1 MTSNKPIKLPLSLA
15 EVDRAAHLRL
25 DDEYLK
31 TAWQSAQVLQFQ
43 DEKFLSI
50 DNQVKFIEGK
60 QLGEY
65 QSQSD
70 YFLGVDYVKNSMPNS
85 PEAKE
90 ISTHYFVRNYLG
102 DLSTDEDSENKSE
115 SKSENKSGSKSGN
128 KIVVNEVANENL
140 RTLREIGAFLS
151 PRDIGLSV
159 HAQGLANWHKKHP
172 RCSQCGAATSVISG
186 GSVRRCLIDQSEHY
200 PRTDS
205 AIIVLVK
212 DDQDRVLLGRQ
223 KVWPKNRFS
232 TFAGFVEPGES
243 FEHCVVREVAEE
255 AGVKLNKIN
264 YLGSQPWP
272 FPSSLMIAFEA
283 VTENPLDARPDGD
296 EIEEIRWFTRA
307 EMKQAII
314 DAALILPLDISVARQ
329 MINGWYGDDAAKD
342 LKGAESWR

>member
-1 MTSNKPIKLPLSLA
+1 LPLSLA

-25 DDEYLK
+25 DDQYLK
-31 TAWQSAQVLQFQ
+31 TAWQTAQVLQFQ

-50 DNQVKFIEGK
+50 DNQVKFVEGN

-70 YFLGVDYVKNSMPNS
+70 YFLGVDYVKNAMQNS
-85 PEAKE
+85 SEAKE
-90 ISTHYFVRNYLG
+90 ILTHYFVRNYSG
-102 DLSTDEDSENKSE
+102 DLGAEEDSENKS
-115 SKSENKSGSKSGN
+115 GN
-128 KIVVNEVANENL
+128 KIAVNEVANENL

-159 HAQGLANWHKKHP
+159 HAQGLANWHRKHP

-186 GSVRRCLIDQSEHY
+186 GSVRKCLIDESEHY

-255 AGVKLNKIN
+255 AGIKLNKIN

-283 VTENPLDARPDGD
+283 VADNPKDARPDGD

-314 DAALILPLDISVARQ
+314 DSTLILPLDISVARQ

>member
-1 MTSNKPIKLPLSLA
+1 MTSHKPIKLPLSMA

-25 DDEYLK
+25 DESYLK
-31 TAWQSAQVLQFQ
+31 TAWESAQVLQFQ
-43 DEKFLSI
+43 DEKFLST
-50 DNQVKFIEGK
+50 DNQIQFVEGK
-60 QLGEY
+60 QLGDY

-70 YFLGVDYVKNSMPNS
+70 YFLGVDYAQSAAPNS
-85 PEAKE
+85 SADKE
-90 ISTHYFVRNYLG
+90 ISTHYFVRNY
-102 DLSTDEDSENKSE
+102 SSEAE
-115 SKSENKSGSKSGN
+115 AGEELA
-128 KIVVNEVANENL
+128 IENL

-172 RCSQCGAATSVISG
+172 RCSQCGAATTVISG
-186 GSVRRCLIDQSEHY
+186 GSVRRCLIDESEHY

-212 DDQDRVLLGRQ
+212 DAQDRVLLGRQ

-255 AGVKLNKIN
+255 AGIKLAKIN

-283 VTENPLDARPDGD
+283 ITENPNDARPDGD
-296 EIEEIRWFTRA
+296 EIEEIRWFSRA

-314 DAALILPLDISVARQ
+314 DATLILPLDISVARQ
-329 MINGWYGDDAAKD
+329 MINGWYGDDADKD
-342 LKGAESWR
+342 LKGSESWR

>member
-1 MTSNKPIKLPLSLA
+1 MTSNKSIKLPLSLA

-25 DDEYLK
+25 DDQYLK
-31 TAWQSAQVLQFQ
+31 TAWQTAQVLQFQ

-50 DNQVKFIEGK
+50 DNQVKFVEGK
-60 QLGEY
+60 ELGEY

-70 YFLGVDYVKNSMPNS
+70 YFLGVDYVKNAMQNS
-85 PEAKE
+85 AEAKE
-90 ISTHYFVRNYLG
+90 ILTHYFVRNYSG
-102 DLSTDEDSENKSE
+102 DLGAHEDSENKL
-115 SKSENKSGSKSGN
+115 GN
-128 KIVVNEVANENL
+128 KVAVNEVANENL

-186 GSVRRCLIDQSEHY
+186 GSVRRCLIDESEHY

-314 DAALILPLDISVARQ
+314 DATLILPLDISVARQ

>member
-25 DDEYLK
+25 DESYLK
-31 TAWQSAQVLQFQ
+31 AAWKNAQVLQFQ
-43 DEKFLSI
+43 DEKFLSNE
-50 DNQVKFIEGK
+50 NQVKFVAGSD
-60 QLGEY
+60 LGEY

-70 YFLGVDYVKNSMPNS
+70 YFLGVDNIEN
-85 PEAKE
+85 EE
-90 ISTHYFVRNYLG
+90 TTHFFVRNY
-102 DLSTDEDSENKSE
+102 SSEAQAGKE
-115 SKSENKSGSKSGN
+115 LP
-128 KIVVNEVANENL
+128 VENL
-140 RTLREIGAFLS
+140 RTLREIGSFLS

-172 RCSQCGAATSVISG
+172 RCSQCGAATTVISG
-186 GSVRRCLIDQSEHY
+186 GSVRKCLIDESEHY

-212 DDQDRVLLGRQ
+212 DNQDRVLLGRQ

-243 FEHCVVREVAEE
+243 FEHCVVREVGEE
-255 AGVKLNKIN
+255 AGITLNKIN

-283 VTENPLDARPDGD
+283 TTDNPTAARPDGD
-296 EIEEIRWFTRA
+296 EIEEIRWFSRA

-314 DAALILPLDISVARQ
+314 DSTLILPLDISVARQ
-329 MINGWYGDDAAKD
+329 MINGWYGDNAAKD

>member
-1 MTSNKPIKLPLSLA
+1 MA

-25 DDEYLK
+25 DEGYLK
-31 TAWQSAQVLQFQ
+31 DAWRNAQVLQFQ
-43 DEKFLSI
+43 DEKFLSNE
-50 DNQVKFIEGK
+50 NQLQFIEGK
-60 QLGEY
+60 QLGDY

-70 YFLGVDYVKNSMPNS
+70 YFLGVEYAQNTNEGKNANNS
-85 PEAKE
+85 NNSGNEV
-90 ISTHYFVRNYLG
+90 SVHYFVRNYSNEAQADK
-102 DLSTDEDSENKSE
+102 DLP
-115 SKSENKSGSKSGN
+115 
-128 KIVVNEVANENL
+128 VENL

-172 RCSQCGAATSVISG
+172 RCSQCGAATTVISG
-186 GSVRRCLIDQSEHY
+186 GSVRRCLIDESEHY

-212 DDQDRVLLGRQ
+212 DDQDRILLGRQ
-223 KVWPKNRFS
+223 KIWPKNRFS

-255 AGVKLNKIN
+255 AGINLTKIN

-283 VTENPLDARPDGD
+283 VTDNPTAARPDGD
-296 EIEEIRWFTRA
+296 EIEEIRWFSRA

-314 DAALILPLDISVARQ
+314 DATLILPLDISVARQ

>member
-25 DDEYLK
+25 DDQYLK
-31 TAWQSAQVLQFQ
+31 TAWHSAQVLQFQ
-43 DEKFLSI
+43 DEKFLSTE
-50 DNQVKFIEGK
+50 NQVRFVEGK
-60 QLGEY
+60 ELGEY

-70 YFLGVDYVKNSMPNS
+70 YFLGVDYVQSASQNSS
-85 PEAKE
+85 EAKE
-90 ISTHYFVRNYLG
+90 ISTHFFVRNY
-102 DLSTDEDSENKSE
+102 SSEALAGSE
-115 SKSENKSGSKSGN
+115 LP
-128 KIVVNEVANENL
+128 NEEL
-140 RTLREIGAFLS
+140 KTLREIGAFLS

-172 RCSQCGAATSVISG
+172 RCSQCGAATTVISG
-186 GSVRRCLIDQSEHY
+186 GSVRRCLIDESEHY
-200 PRTDS
+200 PRTDT

-212 DDQDRVLLGRQ
+212 DNQDRVLLGRQ

-243 FEHCVVREVAEE
+243 FEHCVVRELSEE
-255 AGVKLNKIN
+255 AGVKLNKIA

-283 VTENPLDARPDGD
+283 VTENPSDARPDGD

-314 DAALILPLDISVARQ
+314 DGNLILPLDISVARQ

-342 LKGAESWR
+342 LKGAQSWR

>member
-1 MTSNKPIKLPLSLA
+1 MA

-25 DDEYLK
+25 DESYLRD
-31 TAWQSAQVLQFQ
+31 AWKKAKVLQFQ
-43 DEKFLSI
+43 DEKFLSVE
-50 DNQVKFIEGK
+50 NQVKFVNGLE
-60 QLGEY
+60 LGEY

-70 YFLGVDYVKNSMPNS
+70 YFLGVEYADDSSSSIAPSNMP
-85 PEAKE
+85 EDDRKVLA
-90 ISTHYFVRNYLG
+90 HYFVRNYLNNELTG
-102 DLSTDEDSENKSE
+102 DEFQNKEFKGKE
-115 SKSENKSGSKSGN
+115 SDG
-128 KIVVNEVANENL
+128 ENL

-172 RCSQCGAATSVISG
+172 RCSQCGAATTVISG
-186 GSVRRCLIDQSEHY
+186 GSVRKCLIDESEHY

-255 AGVKLNKIN
+255 AGINLSKIN

-283 VTENPLDARPDGD
+283 VTNNPTAARPDGD
-296 EIEEIRWFTRA
+296 EIEEIRWFSRA

-314 DAALILPLDISVARQ
+314 DSTLILPLDISVARQ
-329 MINGWYGDDAAKD
+329 MINGWYGDDAVKD
-342 LKGAESWR
+342 LKGSESWR

>member
-1 MTSNKPIKLPLSLA
+1 MA

-25 DDEYLK
+25 DERYLQ
-31 TAWQSAQVLQFQ
+31 TAWKNAKVLQFQ
-43 DEKFLSI
+43 DEKFLAI
-50 DNQVKFIEGK
+50 DNQLQIVAGNE
-60 QLGEY
+60 LGDY
-65 QSQSD
+65 QPQSD
-70 YFLGVDYVKNSMPNS
+70 YFLGVEYVQSTIPNS
-85 PEAKE
+85 SAEKE
-90 ISTHYFVRNYLG
+90 ISAHFFVRNY
-102 DLSTDEDSENKSE
+102 SSEVQAGKE
-115 SKSENKSGSKSGN
+115 LP
-128 KIVVNEVANENL
+128 IENL

-172 RCSQCGAATSVISG
+172 RCSQCGAATTVISG
-186 GSVRRCLIDQSEHY
+186 GSVRKCLIDESEHY

-212 DDQDRVLLGRQ
+212 DDQDRILLGRQ

-243 FEHCVVREVAEE
+243 FEHCVMREVAEE
-255 AGVKLNKIN
+255 AGINLTKIN

-283 VTENPLDARPDGD
+283 ITDNPAAARPDGD
-296 EIEEIRWFTRA
+296 EIEEIRWFSRS

-314 DAALILPLDISVARQ
+314 DSTLILPLEISVARQ
-329 MINGWYGDDAAKD
+329 MINGWYGNDAAKD

>member
-25 DDEYLK
+25 DDKYLK
-31 TAWQSAQVLQFQ
+31 TAWQTAQVLQFK

-50 DNQVKFIEGK
+50 DNQVSFVEGR

-70 YFLGVDYVKNSMPNS
+70 YFLGVDYVKNAMQNS
-85 PEAKE
+85 AEAKE
-90 ISTHYFVRNYLG
+90 ILTHYFVRNYSSEAQAG
-102 DLSTDEDSENKSE
+102 KDLPVED
-115 SKSENKSGSKSGN
+115 
-128 KIVVNEVANENL
+128 L

-186 GSVRRCLIDQSEHY
+186 GSVRRCLIDESEHY

-212 DDQDRVLLGRQ
+212 EDQDRVLLGRQ

-283 VTENPLDARPDGD
+283 VTDNPKDARPDGD

-314 DAALILPLDISVARQ
+314 DATLILPLDISVARQ

>member
-1 MTSNKPIKLPLSLA
+1 MTSHKPIKLPLSLA

-25 DDEYLK
+25 DESYLK
-31 TAWQSAQVLQFQ
+31 AAWKNAQVLQFQ
-43 DEKFLSI
+43 DEKFLSNE
-50 DNQVKFIEGK
+50 NQVKFVAGSE
-60 QLGEY
+60 LGEY

-70 YFLGVDYVKNSMPNS
+70 YFLGVDNIEN
-85 PEAKE
+85 EL
-90 ISTHYFVRNYLG
+90 STHFFVRNY
-102 DLSTDEDSENKSE
+102 SSEAQAGKE
-115 SKSENKSGSKSGN
+115 LP
-128 KIVVNEVANENL
+128 VENL
-140 RTLREIGAFLS
+140 RTLREIGSFLS

-186 GSVRRCLIDQSEHY
+186 GSVRKCLIDESEHY

-243 FEHCVVREVAEE
+243 FEHCVLREVAEE
-255 AGVKLNKIN
+255 AGINLNKIN

-283 VTENPLDARPDGD
+283 TTDNPTAARPDGD
-296 EIEEIRWFTRA
+296 EIEEIRWFSRA

-314 DAALILPLDISVARQ
+314 DATLILPLDISVARQ

>member
-1 MTSNKPIKLPLSLA
+1 MTSHKPIKLPLSLA

-25 DDEYLK
+25 DESYLK
-31 TAWQSAQVLQFQ
+31 AAWKNAQVLQFQ
-43 DEKFLSI
+43 DEKFLI
-50 DNQVKFIEGK
+50 NENQVKFVAGSE
-60 QLGEY
+60 LGEY

-70 YFLGVDYVKNSMPNS
+70 YFLGVEYVESKNESKSSSNS
-85 PEAKE
+85 GNSGNEV
-90 ISTHYFVRNYLG
+90 STNFFVRNY
-102 DLSTDEDSENKSE
+102 SSEAQADEELP
-115 SKSENKSGSKSGN
+115 
-128 KIVVNEVANENL
+128 IENL
-140 RTLREIGAFLS
+140 RTLREIGSFLS

-186 GSVRRCLIDQSEHY
+186 GSVRKCLIDESEHY

-243 FEHCVVREVAEE
+243 FEHCVLREVAEE
-255 AGVKLNKIN
+255 AGINLKKIN

-283 VTENPLDARPDGD
+283 TTDNPTAARPDGD
-296 EIEEIRWFTRA
+296 EIEEIRWFSRA

-314 DAALILPLDISVARQ
+314 DSTLILPLDISVARQ

>member
-1 MTSNKPIKLPLSLA
+1 MTSQKPIKLPLSLA

-25 DDEYLK
+25 DESYLK
-31 TAWQSAQVLQFQ
+31 AAWKNAQVLQFQ
-43 DEKFLSI
+43 DEKFLSNQ
-50 DNQVKFIEGK
+50 NQVKYVVGSE
-60 QLGEY
+60 LGEY

-70 YFLGVDYVKNSMPNS
+70 YFLGVDNVEN
-85 PEAKE
+85 KE
-90 ISTHYFVRNYLG
+90 TAHYFVRNY
-102 DLSTDEDSENKSE
+102 SSEVQAGKE
-115 SKSENKSGSKSGN
+115 LP
-128 KIVVNEVANENL
+128 VENL

-172 RCSQCGAATSVISG
+172 RCSQCGAATTVISG
-186 GSVRRCLIDQSEHY
+186 GSVRKCLMDESEHY

-243 FEHCVVREVAEE
+243 FEHCVVREVGEE
-255 AGVKLNKIN
+255 AGITLSKIN

-283 VTENPLDARPDGD
+283 TTDNPSAARPDGD
-296 EIEEIRWFTRA
+296 EIEEIRWFSRA

-314 DAALILPLDISVARQ
+314 DDTLILPLDISVARQ
-329 MINGWYGDDAAKD
+329 MINGWYGDDAAID

>member
-1 MTSNKPIKLPLSLA
+1 MTSHKPIKLPLSLA

-25 DDEYLK
+25 DESYLK
-31 TAWQSAQVLQFQ
+31 AAWKNAQVLQFQ
-43 DEKFLSI
+43 DEKFLI
-50 DNQVKFIEGK
+50 NENQVKFVAGSE
-60 QLGEY
+60 LGEF

-70 YFLGVDYVKNSMPNS
+70 YFLGVDDIEN
-85 PEAKE
+85 EETA
-90 ISTHYFVRNYLG
+90 HYFVRNY
-102 DLSTDEDSENKSE
+102 SSEAQAGKE
-115 SKSENKSGSKSGN
+115 LA
-128 KIVVNEVANENL
+128 VENL
-140 RTLREIGAFLS
+140 RTLREIGSFLS

-172 RCSQCGAATSVISG
+172 RCSQCGAATTVISG
-186 GSVRRCLIDQSEHY
+186 GSVRKCLIDDSEHY

-212 DDQDRVLLGRQ
+212 DNQDRVLLGRQ

-243 FEHCVVREVAEE
+243 FEHCVLREVAEE
-255 AGVKLNKIN
+255 AGINLKKIN

-283 VTENPLDARPDGD
+283 TTDNPTAARPDGD
-296 EIEEIRWFTRA
+296 EIEEIRWFSRA

-314 DAALILPLDISVARQ
+314 DSTLILPLDISVARQ

>member
-31 TAWQSAQVLQFQ
+31 TAWKSAQVLQFQ

-50 DNQVKFIEGK
+50 NNQVKFVEGK
-60 QLGEY
+60 ELGQY

-70 YFLGVDYVKNSMPNS
+70 YFLGVDYARSALQDS
-85 PEAKE
+85 SETKE

-102 DLSTDEDSENKSE
+102 DLGADEDSANYLG
-115 SKSENKSGSKSGN
+115 NTSGSKQWD
-128 KIVVNEVANENL
+128 KLVLDETANENL

-151 PRDIGLSV
+151 PRDIGLAV
-159 HAQGLANWHKKHP
+159 HAQGLANWHRKHP
-172 RCSQCGAATSVISG
+172 RCSQCGAATTVISG
-186 GSVRRCLIDQSEHY
+186 GSVRRCLIDESEHY

-255 AGVKLNKIN
+255 AGVKLNKIS

-283 VTENPLDARPDGD
+283 VAENPFDARPDGD
-296 EIEEIRWFTRA
+296 EIEEIRWFTRTD
-307 EMKQAII
+307 MKQAII
-314 DAALILPLDISVARQ
+314 DGNLILPLDISVARQ
-329 MINGWYGDDAAKD
+329 MINGWYGQDAAKD

>member
-1 MTSNKPIKLPLSLA
+1 MTSHKPIKLPLSLA

-25 DDEYLK
+25 DESYLK
-31 TAWQSAQVLQFQ
+31 AAWKNAQVLQFQ

-50 DNQVKFIEGK
+50 ETQVKFVAGSE
-60 QLGEY
+60 LGEY

-70 YFLGVDYVKNSMPNS
+70 YFLGVDNIEN
-85 PEAKE
+85 EE
-90 ISTHYFVRNYLG
+90 TTHFFVRNY
-102 DLSTDEDSENKSE
+102 SSEAQAGKE
-115 SKSENKSGSKSGN
+115 LP
-128 KIVVNEVANENL
+128 IENL
-140 RTLREIGAFLS
+140 RTLREIGSFLS

-186 GSVRRCLIDQSEHY
+186 GSVRRCLIDESEHY

-243 FEHCVVREVAEE
+243 FEHCVLREVAEE
-255 AGVKLNKIN
+255 AGINLNKIN

-283 VTENPLDARPDGD
+283 TTDNPTAARPDGD
-296 EIEEIRWFTRA
+296 EIEEIRWFSRA

-314 DAALILPLDISVARQ
+314 DATLILPLDISVARQ

>member
-25 DDEYLK
+25 DDKYLK
-31 TAWQSAQVLQFQ
+31 TAWQTAQVLQFQ

-50 DNQVKFIEGK
+50 DNQVKFVEGK

-65 QSQSD
+65 QSQID
-70 YFLGVDYVKNSMPNS
+70 YFLGVDYVQNAMQNSS
-85 PEAKE
+85 EAKE
-90 ISTHYFVRNYLG
+90 ILTHYFVRNYSG
-102 DLSTDEDSENKSE
+102 EAQAGNDLP
-115 SKSENKSGSKSGN
+115 
-128 KIVVNEVANENL
+128 VENL

-186 GSVRRCLIDQSEHY
+186 GSVRKCLIEESEHY

-212 DDQDRVLLGRQ
+212 DDLDRVLLGRQ

-255 AGVKLNKIN
+255 AGIKLNKIN

-283 VTENPLDARPDGD
+283 VTDNPKDARPDGD

-314 DAALILPLDISVARQ
+314 DSTLILPLDISVARQ

-342 LKGAESWR
+342 LKGAELWR

>member
-1 MTSNKPIKLPLSLA
+1 MA

-25 DDEYLK
+25 DESYLK
-31 TAWQSAQVLQFQ
+31 TAWQNAKVLQFQ
-43 DEKFLSI
+43 DEKFLSA
-50 DNQVKFIEGK
+50 DNQLQIVEG
-60 QLGEY
+60 QELGEF

-70 YFLGVDYVKNSMPNS
+70 YFLGVEYVQSSVPNTS
-85 PEAKE
+85 EVKE
-90 ISTHYFVRNYLG
+90 IFAHYFVRNYSSEVQTG
-102 DLSTDEDSENKSE
+102 KDLP
-115 SKSENKSGSKSGN
+115 
-128 KIVVNEVANENL
+128 VENL

-172 RCSQCGAATSVISG
+172 RCSQCGAATTVISG
-186 GSVRRCLIDQSEHY
+186 GSVRKCLIDESEHY

-212 DDQDRVLLGRQ
+212 DNQDRILLGRQ

-243 FEHCVVREVAEE
+243 FEHCVQREVAEE
-255 AGVKLNKIN
+255 AGINLTKIN

-283 VTENPLDARPDGD
+283 ITDNPSSARPDGD
-296 EIEEIRWFTRA
+296 EIEEIRWFSRS
-307 EMKQAII
+307 EMKQAIL
-314 DAALILPLDISVARQ
+314 DSTLILPLEISVARQ
-329 MINGWYGDDAAKD
+329 MINGWYGEDAARD

>member
-1 MTSNKPIKLPLSLA
+1 MA

-25 DDEYLK
+25 DESYLK
-31 TAWQSAQVLQFQ
+31 AAWENAKVLQYQ

-50 DNQVKFIEGK
+50 DNQIKFVDGK

-65 QSQSD
+65 QAQND
-70 YFLGVDYVKNSMPNS
+70 YFLGVEYAESTSLTAPS
-85 PEAKE
+85 IKE
-90 ISTHYFVRNYLG
+90 ISSHYFVRNYSG
-102 DLSTDEDSENKSE
+102 DELTSD
-115 SKSENKSGSKSGN
+115 
-128 KIVVNEVANENL
+128 NL
-140 RTLREIGAFLS
+140 RTLREIGAFLP

-172 RCSQCGAATSVISG
+172 RCSQCGAATTVISG
-186 GSVRRCLIDQSEHY
+186 GSVRKCLIDESEHY

-212 DDQDRVLLGRQ
+212 DAQDRVLLGRQ

-243 FEHCVVREVAEE
+243 FEHCVVREVGEE
-255 AGVKLNKIN
+255 AGINLTKIN

-283 VTENPLDARPDGD
+283 VTDNPSDARPDGD

-314 DAALILPLDISVARQ
+314 DATLILPLDISVARQ
-329 MINGWYGDDAAKD
+329 MINGWYGDTAAKD

>member
-25 DDEYLK
+25 DDQYLK
-31 TAWQSAQVLQFQ
+31 TAWQTAQVLQFQ

-50 DNQVKFIEGK
+50 NNQLKFVKGK

-70 YFLGVDYVKNSMPNS
+70 YFLGVDYEKNAKQNS
-85 PEAKE
+85 SEAKE
-90 ISTHYFVRNYLG
+90 ILTHYFVRNYSG
-102 DLSTDEDSENKSE
+102 EAQAGNDLPVED
-115 SKSENKSGSKSGN
+115 
-128 KIVVNEVANENL
+128 L

-186 GSVRRCLIDQSEHY
+186 GSVRKCLIDESEHY

-255 AGVKLNKIN
+255 AGIKLNKIN

-283 VTENPLDARPDGD
+283 VTDNPKDARPDGD

-314 DAALILPLDISVARQ
+314 DSTLILPLDISVARQ

>member
-1 MTSNKPIKLPLSLA
+1 MTSHKPIKLPLSLA

-25 DDEYLK
+25 DESYLK
-31 TAWQSAQVLQFQ
+31 AAWKNAQVLQFQ
-43 DEKFLSI
+43 DEKFLSNE
-50 DNQVKFIEGK
+50 NQVKFVAGSK
-60 QLGEY
+60 LGEY

-70 YFLGVDYVKNSMPNS
+70 YFLGVDNIENEV
-85 PEAKE
+85 
-90 ISTHYFVRNYLG
+90 STHFFVRNY
-102 DLSTDEDSENKSE
+102 SSEAQAGKE
-115 SKSENKSGSKSGN
+115 LP
-128 KIVVNEVANENL
+128 VENL
-140 RTLREIGAFLS
+140 RTLREIGSFLS

-186 GSVRRCLIDQSEHY
+186 GSVRKCLIDESEHY

-243 FEHCVVREVAEE
+243 FEHCVLREVAEE
-255 AGVKLNKIN
+255 AGINLNKIN

-283 VTENPLDARPDGD
+283 TTDNPTAARPDGD
-296 EIEEIRWFTRA
+296 EIEEIRWFSRA

-314 DAALILPLDISVARQ
+314 DATLILPLDISVARQ

>member
-1 MTSNKPIKLPLSLA
+1 MTSQKPIKLPLSMA

-25 DDEYLK
+25 DEGYLK
-31 TAWQSAQVLQFQ
+31 DAWRNAQVLQFQ
-43 DEKFLSI
+43 DEKFLSNE
-50 DNQVKFIEGK
+50 NQLQFIEGK
-60 QLGEY
+60 QLGDY

-70 YFLGVDYVKNSMPNS
+70 YFLGVEYAQNTNEGKNANNS
-85 PEAKE
+85 NNSGNEV
-90 ISTHYFVRNYLG
+90 SVHYFVRNYSNEAQADK
-102 DLSTDEDSENKSE
+102 DLP
-115 SKSENKSGSKSGN
+115 
-128 KIVVNEVANENL
+128 VENL

-172 RCSQCGAATSVISG
+172 RCSQCGAATTVISG
-186 GSVRRCLIDQSEHY
+186 GSVRRCLIDESEHY

-212 DDQDRVLLGRQ
+212 DDQDRILLGRQ
-223 KVWPKNRFS
+223 KIWPKNRFS

-255 AGVKLNKIN
+255 AGINLSKIN

-283 VTENPLDARPDGD
+283 VTDNPTAARPDGD
-296 EIEEIRWFTRA
+296 EIEEIRWFSRA
-307 EMKQAII
+307 EMRQAII
-314 DAALILPLDISVARQ
+314 DATLILPLDISVARQ
-329 MINGWYGDDAAKD
+329 MINGWYGDDAVKD

>member
-1 MTSNKPIKLPLSLA
+1 MTSHKPIKLPLSLA

-25 DDEYLK
+25 DESYLK
-31 TAWQSAQVLQFQ
+31 AAWKNAQVLQFQ
-43 DEKFLSI
+43 DEKFLSNE
-50 DNQVKFIEGK
+50 NQVKFVAGSE
-60 QLGEY
+60 LGEY

-70 YFLGVDYVKNSMPNS
+70 YFLGVDNIEN
-85 PEAKE
+85 KE
-90 ISTHYFVRNYLG
+90 TTNYFVRNY
-102 DLSTDEDSENKSE
+102 SSEAQAGKE
-115 SKSENKSGSKSGN
+115 LP
-128 KIVVNEVANENL
+128 VENL
-140 RTLREIGAFLS
+140 RTLREIGSFLS

-186 GSVRRCLIDQSEHY
+186 GSVRRCLIDESEHY

-243 FEHCVVREVAEE
+243 FEHCVLREVAEE
-255 AGVKLNKIN
+255 AGINLNKIN

-283 VTENPLDARPDGD
+283 TTDNPTAARPDGD
-296 EIEEIRWFTRA
+296 EIEEIRWFSRA

-314 DAALILPLDISVARQ
+314 DATLILPLDISVARQ

>member
-1 MTSNKPIKLPLSLA
+1 MA

-25 DDEYLK
+25 DESYLK
-31 TAWQSAQVLQFQ
+31 DAWKNAKVLQFQ
-43 DEKFLSI
+43 DEKFLSN
-50 DNQVKFIEGK
+50 DNQLQFVEGQ
-60 QLGEY
+60 QLGDY

-70 YFLGVDYVKNSMPNS
+70 YFLGVEYAENTNESKSSSNSSNEVS
-85 PEAKE
+85 V
-90 ISTHYFVRNYLG
+90 HYFVRNYSSEAQADK
-102 DLSTDEDSENKSE
+102 DLP
-115 SKSENKSGSKSGN
+115 
-128 KIVVNEVANENL
+128 VENL

-172 RCSQCGAATSVISG
+172 RCSQCGAATTVISA
-186 GSVRRCLIDQSEHY
+186 GSVRKCLIDESEHY

-212 DDQDRVLLGRQ
+212 DDQDRILLGRQ

-255 AGVKLNKIN
+255 AGINLSKIN

-283 VTENPLDARPDGD
+283 VTDNPTAARPDGD
-296 EIEEIRWFTRA
+296 EIEEIRWFSRA

-314 DAALILPLDISVARQ
+314 DATLILPLDISVARQ
-329 MINGWYGDDAAKD
+329 MINGWYGDDAVKD

>member
-1 MTSNKPIKLPLSLA
+1 MTSQKPIKLPLSLA

-25 DDEYLK
+25 DESYLK
-31 TAWQSAQVLQFQ
+31 AAWKNAQVLQFQ
-43 DEKFLSI
+43 DEKFLSNQ
-50 DNQVKFIEGK
+50 NQVKYVVGSE
-60 QLGEY
+60 LGEY

-70 YFLGVDYVKNSMPNS
+70 YFLGLDNVEDKKS
-85 PEAKE
+85 A
-90 ISTHYFVRNYLG
+90 HYFVRNY
-102 DLSTDEDSENKSE
+102 SSEAQAGKE
-115 SKSENKSGSKSGN
+115 LH
-128 KIVVNEVANENL
+128 VENL

-172 RCSQCGAATSVISG
+172 RCSQCGAATTVISG
-186 GSVRRCLIDQSEHY
+186 GSVRKCLIDESEHY

-243 FEHCVVREVAEE
+243 FEHCVVREVGEE
-255 AGVKLNKIN
+255 AGITLSKIN

-283 VTENPLDARPDGD
+283 TTDNPSAARPDGD
-296 EIEEIRWFTRA
+296 EIEEIRWFSRA

-314 DAALILPLDISVARQ
+314 DDTLILPLDISVARQ
-329 MINGWYGDDAAKD
+329 MINGWYGDDAAID

>member
-1 MTSNKPIKLPLSLA
+1 MTSHKPIKLPLSLA

-25 DDEYLK
+25 DESYLK
-31 TAWQSAQVLQFQ
+31 SVWKNSKILQFQ
-43 DEKFLSI
+43 DEKFLAI
-50 DNQVKFIEGK
+50 DNQLHFVDGN
-60 QLGEY
+60 QLGDY

-70 YFLGVDYVKNSMPNS
+70 YFLGVDYVKSASQS
-85 PEAKE
+85 PTSSDSNISSKE
-90 ISTHYFVRNYLG
+90 ISTHYFVRNY
-102 DLSTDEDSENKSE
+102 SSEAQAGKE
-115 SKSENKSGSKSGN
+115 LPT
-128 KIVVNEVANENL
+128 ENL

-151 PRDIGLSV
+151 AREIGLSV

-172 RCSQCGAATSVISG
+172 RCSQCGAATTVISG
-186 GSVRRCLIDQSEHY
+186 GSVRKCLIDESEHY

-212 DDQDRVLLGRQ
+212 DDQDRILLGRQ

-255 AGVKLNKIN
+255 AGVNLSKIN

-283 VTENPLDARPDGD
+283 ITDNPAAARPDGE
-296 EIEEIRWFTRA
+296 EIEEIRWFSRS

-314 DAALILPLDISVARQ
+314 DATLILPLDISVARQ

>member
-1 MTSNKPIKLPLSLA
+1 MA
-15 EVDRAAHLRL
+15 EVDRAAHLRQ
-25 DDEYLK
+25 DEGYLK
-31 TAWQSAQVLQFQ
+31 TSWQNAQVLQFQ
-43 DEKFLSI
+43 DEKYLSN
-50 DNQVKFIEGK
+50 DNQLQFVAGK
-60 QLGEY
+60 ELGDY
-65 QSQSD
+65 QPQSD
-70 YFLGVDYVKNSMPNS
+70 YFLGVDYVENAQPNS
-85 PEAKE
+85 SSERKIA
-90 ISTHYFVRNYLG
+90 THYFVRNY
-102 DLSTDEDSENKSE
+102 
-115 SKSENKSGSKSGN
+115 
-128 KIVVNEVANENL
+128 VNEELKVENL

-172 RCSQCGAATSVISG
+172 RCSQCGAATTVISG
-186 GSVRRCLIDQSEHY
+186 GSVRKCLIDESEHY

-212 DDQDRVLLGRQ
+212 DDQDRILLGRQ

-255 AGVKLNKIN
+255 AGINLTKIN

-283 VTENPLDARPDGD
+283 VTDNPSAARPDGD
-296 EIEEIRWFTRA
+296 EIEEIRWFSRA
-307 EMKQAII
+307 EMKQAIL
-314 DAALILPLDISVARQ
+314 DATLILPLEISVARQ
-329 MINGWYGDDAAKD
+329 MINGWYGDDAVKD

>member
-25 DDEYLK
+25 DDQYLK
-31 TAWQSAQVLQFQ
+31 TAWHRAQVLQFQ
-43 DEKFLSI
+43 DEKFLSTE
-50 DNQVKFIEGK
+50 NQVRFVEGNE
-60 QLGEY
+60 LGEY

-70 YFLGVDYVKNSMPNS
+70 YFLGVDYVQSASQNSS
-85 PEAKE
+85 EAKE
-90 ISTHYFVRNYLG
+90 ISTHYFVRNY
-102 DLSTDEDSENKSE
+102 SSEALAGSE
-115 SKSENKSGSKSGN
+115 LP
-128 KIVVNEVANENL
+128 NEEL
-140 RTLREIGAFLS
+140 KTLREIGAFLS

-172 RCSQCGAATSVISG
+172 RCSQCGAATTVISG
-186 GSVRRCLIDQSEHY
+186 GSVRRCLIDESEHY
-200 PRTDS
+200 PRTDT

-212 DDQDRVLLGRQ
+212 DNQDRVLLGRQ

-243 FEHCVVREVAEE
+243 FEHCVVRELSEE
-255 AGVKLNKIN
+255 AGVKLNKIA

-283 VTENPLDARPDGD
+283 VTENPSDARPDGD

-314 DAALILPLDISVARQ
+314 DGNLILPLDISVARQ

-342 LKGAESWR
+342 LKGAQSWR